1 MAKDALKGLIS
12 QKLLENEVERYSD
25 KVDEAQIDRYTEEI
39 RREKHLTPDQFKA
52 ALTQSGLSFDDFRK
66 HARQELEKAMMLQQ
80 QVRDKVEISE
90 TDIEVYYDQH
100 KGEYVVEKERFR
112 IAQILVAVPD
122 NATPQQVSAA
132 QAKAEKIRKAA
143 LTGIDFGDLA
153 GKYSDDDSK
162 KASGELGW
170 FEPGDIQDQI
180 VAALRKIKP
189 GDISE
194 TVRSSHGF
202 HILKL
207 EAHETPGTRPIE
219 EVKTQIREKILDQ
232 KFKEH
237 IQSWIETDLV
247 KQHDVQMLY

>member
-1 MAKDALKGLIS
+1 KKKRS
-12 QKLLENEVERYSD
+12 
-25 KVDEAQIDRYTEEI
+25 
-39 RREKHLTPDQFKA
+39 
-52 ALTQSGLSFDDFRK
+52 
-66 HARQELEKAMMLQQ
+66 
-80 QVRDKVEISE
+80 
-90 TDIEVYYDQH
+90 
-100 KGEYVVEKERFR
+100 R
-112 IAQILVAVPD
+112 IANILVRVPD
-122 NATPQQVSAA
+122 TATPQQVSGA

-143 LTGIDFGDLA
+143 VTGIDFGDLA

-202 HILKL
+202 HNLKL